1 MIYLVATIS
10 AVVTGS
16 LLALLVRV
24 VAGVEQH
31 GILLA
36 VGVMGGAIQW
46 LVLLGWYLYHTRTN
60 ESPPERTEPGS

>member
-10 AVVTGS
+10 AVVTGG

-24 VAGVEQH
+24 MASVEHQ

-36 VGVMGGAIQW
+36 VGIFGGAIQW
-46 LVLLGWYLYHTRTN
+46 LVLLGWYLHHTR
-60 ESPPERTEPGS
+60 PKV